1 MSDIQRWKEE
11 KPLDYEE
18 AVGEINQGNSI
29 EAVYL
34 FKNWL
39 TTQGIT
45 KEITCDYCKVTEK
58 VSEFDVDDKYFR
70 YLDGIDASSSNYIHI
85 HRACLKAYLV
95 DSIKQIGK

>member
-1 MSDIQRWKEE
+1 MSDVQTWKEE
-11 KPLDYEE
+11 RPQDYEE

-45 KEITCDYCKVTEK
+45 KEIICDYCKVTEK
-58 VSEFDVDDKYFR
+58 VSEFDVEDKYFK
-70 YLDGIDASSSNYIHI
+70 YLDSVDSNHI
-85 HRACLKAYLV
+85 YVHRTCLKAYLV
-95 DSIKQIGK
+95 DYIRKIGV